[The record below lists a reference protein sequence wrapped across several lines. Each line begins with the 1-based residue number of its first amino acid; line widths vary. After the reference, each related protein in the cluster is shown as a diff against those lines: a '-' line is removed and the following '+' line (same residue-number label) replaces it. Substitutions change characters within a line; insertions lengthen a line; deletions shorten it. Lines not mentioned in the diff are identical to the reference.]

1 MSFRLRTKAEK
12 WFSEVDGSEPFS
24 TKFDLY
30 YFCVMVG
37 LASGR
42 RSEPSDSDDTARE
55 IVDHFIQDY
64 QGAQHLVLGL
74 LVVAKARR
82 AGIRLKE
89 KDEVRKVFGRLL
101 TPTSNTGLTDKG
113 MQLLNSYASGGF
125 DFMAESRKS
134 KPASP
139 DEFLRDFLQLMD
151 TAVET
156 AGKNYSIE

>member
-1 MSFRLRTKAEK
+1 MSFRLRNRVDK

-30 YFCVMVG
+30 YFCAMVG

-74 LVVAKARR
+74 LVIAEARR

-89 KDEVRKVFGRLL
+89 KDEVRKIFGRLL
-101 TPTSNTGLTDKG
+101 TPTSTTGLTDTG

-125 DFMAESRKS
+125 DFLAESRES

-139 DEFLRDFLQLMD
+139 DEFLRDFVQLMD

-156 AGKNYSIE
+156 AEKNYPVD